1 MKLTRHPFLSY
12 KNTSVK
18 IKRVV
23 YFMKTRNTYDSKDIV
38 EVVKCQPEKG
48 EYLKIISMLRQVAI
62 KYRKLLA
69 LNSKHINNSVKGEN
83 KQRIPPKKMY
93 K

>member
-1 MKLTRHPFLSY
+1 MKLTRHPSLSY

-23 YFMKTRNTYDSKDIV
+23 NFMKIRNTYDSKDIV
-38 EVVKCQPEKG
+38 EIVKCQPEKG
-48 EYLKIISMLRQVAI
+48 KYLQIISILRQVVI

-69 LNSKHINNSVKGEN
+69 FDSKHINNSVKREN
-83 KQRIPPKKMY
+83 KQRIPPKKVY

>member
-1 MKLTRHPFLSY
+1 MKLTRDLFLRY

-23 YFMKTRNTYDSKDIV
+23 YFMKIRNAYDSKGVV
-38 EVVKCQPEKG
+38 EIVKCQPEKE
-48 EYLKIISMLRQVAI
+48 EYQQIMCILRQVAI

-69 LNSKHINNSVKGEN
+69 FDSKHINNSVKGEN
-83 KQRIPPKKMY
+83 KPRIAPKKVY

>member
-23 YFMKTRNTYDSKDIV
+23 YFMKIRNTYDSKDIV
-38 EVVKCQPEKG
+38 EIVKCQPEKRG
-48 EYLKIISMLRQVAI
+48 ISANHIYTKASGHKI
-62 KYRKLLA
+62 
-69 LNSKHINNSVKGEN
+69 
-83 KQRIPPKKMY
+83 
-93 K
+93 